1 MDLKEGEGSVNSE
14 VYLIDGLVSFD
25 RERMILT
32 NTISNDTVTLTPNL
46 AECLVLLLSNQGDV
60 ISQEYFI
67 NEVWGKKR
75 MFISE
80 NTLVQNIRKL
90 RGFLHSIG
98 LRKDYIVTQ
107 KGKGYYFSNEVEVIL
122 FEHSEEFT
130 NEKSSEEQ
138 KIVYYIK
145 NHLLSVS
152 FESLKIK
159 VGWFF
164 IFPTIVFIICIY
176 LYNSCFINSIPII
189 KYSYSS
195 TLDKCNIYFDNKLEY
210 DKLNL
215 IDIIIRQNKI
225 DCRVSSFIYITFYPL
240 SAHYSYIKC
249 DRDIESMSE
258 NKTCT
263 SVVRYNYAKDV

>member
-1 MDLKEGEGSVNSE
+1 MDIKEGGSVNSE
-14 VYLIDGLVSFD
+14 VYLIGRLVSFD

-32 NTISNDTVTLTPNL
+32 NIISNDTVTLTPNL

-60 ISQEYFI
+60 ISQDYFI

-122 FEHSEEFT
+122 FEHSEELT
-130 NEKSSEEQ
+130 NEIS
-138 KIVYYIK
+138 K

-159 VGWFF
+159 LGWFF
-164 IFPTIVFIICIY
+164 IFPAIVFIICIY
-176 LYNSCFINSIPII
+176 LYNSYFINSIPII

-195 TLDKCNIYFDNKLEY
+195 TLDKCNVYFDNKLEY
-210 DKLNL
+210 DKQNL